1 MQKLFA
7 IILIALVGATV
18 IVGAIVYHQFT
29 YPTQTNTHSICG
41 ACFLQPPVG
50 DVIISS
56 ISEGAGGGVAN
67 IPVNVTQGQS
77 LNLTVSL
84 YLTINANVSSA
95 LNVLAGPDG
104 TTQGISA
111 TFEPQ
116 NLDAVA
122 NKNASTIM
130 TMKIA
135 SNAQIGSYST
145 VLVFTD
151 LANQSY
157 TWGSQIQINVK
168 Q

>member
-18 IVGAIVYHQFT
+18 VVGAIVYHQFT
-29 YPTQTNTHSICG
+29 YPVQTSTHSICG
-41 ACFLQPPVG
+41 SCFLQTPVG

-56 ISEGAGGGVAN
+56 ISEGSGGGVAN
-67 IPVNVTQGQS
+67 IPVNMTLGQS
-77 LNLTVSL
+77 LSLTVSL

-95 LNVLAGPDG
+95 LNILAGPGG

-111 TFEPQ
+111 TFEPE

-122 NKNASTIM
+122 NQNASTVM
-130 TMKIA
+130 TMKVA

-151 LANQSY
+151 QANRSY